1 MKKLIFIF
9 VILHFNINANFLFS
23 QNLNKLPIKVR
34 DSLLIE
40 IADKAL
46 EKYGPEYNR
55 GYLTPIVKHEGEY
68 TGGDH
73 KGKSFYTV
81 TYPYDKSK
89 ELFEKPYS
97 AQVYVL
103 SENGKVLVISFGNGY
118 FYFIEDIEKKKQKVE
133 KMPFSTSKKQEVFKL

>member
-1 MKKLIFIF
+1 MKKLIFIL
-9 VILHFNINANFLFS
+9 VIVHFNINANVLFS

-55 GYLTPIVKHEGEY
+55 GYLTPVVKYEGEFK
-68 TGGDH
+68 GGIH
-73 KGKSFYTV
+73 KGESAYSI

-89 ELFEKPYS
+89 ELFERDFS
-97 AQVYVL
+97 AKVVVV
-103 SENGKVLVISFGNGY
+103 NKTGKIITIDFGNGLSY
-118 FYFIEDIEKKKQKVE
+118 LIEEIEMKNKQHK